1 MATLRLVEPTGSS
14 SSGEG
19 VGCVRV
25 AGLLERE
32 RSIIVGQYRVI
43 GERQVR
49 DGALPHRQIQL
60 ADATGSVTGFI
71 WHDHPMDVEVP
82 PLGSAAEITALVYE
96 SNGKPQLKV
105 RGLLPLAWE
114 NVEVATDL
122 LLGVPPQLAA
132 SLRALEVTLPATL
145 RKFLARVLLD
155 PEISQTFVTCRASG
169 KYHHSE
175 RGGLLQHSLENLDL
189 VTTMIERTIP
199 GDRISVG
206 IGRLGYL
213 LHDIGKIRT
222 VGTTQ
227 RPPLSWTVRHET
239 HNLLVLAPHLEWLRG
254 ADPEVYAA
262 LVYVLEYLT
271 TPAKARE
278 RARYFPAEAVVMAD
292 QCSAASHWRRDL
304 NSFLKQGR
312 GSQAHWRSSPRWR
325 SVAQDRGG
333 AAFGPG

>member
-1 MATLRLVEPTGSS
+1 MATLRLMPSPAPS
-14 SSGEG
+14 PSDEG

-25 AGLLERE
+25 AGLPERE

-60 ADATGSVTGFI
+60 ADVTGSVTGFI

-82 PLGSAAEITALVYE
+82 PVGSAAQVTALVYQF
-96 SNGKPQLKV
+96 NGTPQLKV
-105 RGLLPLAWE
+105 RGLVPLAWE

-132 SLRALEVTLPATL
+132 SLRALEVSLPATL
-145 RKFLARVLLD
+145 RKFLTRVLLD
-155 PEISQTFVTCRASG
+155 PEISQVFVTCRASG

-175 RGGLLQHSLENLDL
+175 RGGLLQHSIENLDL
-189 VTTMIERTIP
+189 VANMIERAIP
-199 GDRISVG
+199 DDRISVG
-206 IGRLGYL
+206 IGQLGYL

-222 VGTTQ
+222 VGTAQ

-254 ADPEVYAA
+254 ADPGAYAA
-262 LVYVLEYLT
+262 LVYVLEYVA
-271 TPAKARE
+271 TPARARE

-292 QCSAASHWRRDL
+292 QCSAASHWRRDV
-304 NSFLKQGR
+304 NSFLRQGSGCQPHWRR
-312 GSQAHWRSSPRWR
+312 GSRWR
-325 SVAQDRGG
+325 FVA
-333 AAFGPG
+333 